1 MPGPTGG
8 WIALAGLKAL
18 YRNLRIKYKLLVL
31 ISAVIATFG
40 ILIVVVQQY
49 AFEVYDREIYEQ
61 SSSAL
66 NQTAAAIENE
76 LRKLQ
81 QQSYRMAVD
90 EVIQEQLRTIREAG
104 NEYDRY
110 MASYQIRERLL
121 MIGGLDN
128 HVRSVQLIDAA
139 GGEHAVGRAPVTYSR
154 ERIRMLERETALTE
168 GANTWIEPDEEDGAL
183 AAARLIRSYEQ
194 LTLEKLGIV
203 AVRID
208 MSRLTADVAGASLP
222 ARAALIIYGRER
234 TIFGPAEF
242 EAHGP
247 LLRKYAADSRSG
259 YGIVEMDGRR
269 YFVTHLPSTYTEW
282 TYVTLIPYDDI
293 FHRLADVK
301 HLTLFAYVLLF
312 MLTVFFAFRFARGI
326 TGPIEKLSA
335 KMKRAQMGNFTWE
348 DDEDRRDM
356 PMDETGQLHRNFRIM
371 LQRIDELVRE
381 GYARQLAVKE
391 SEFKALQAQINPHFL
406 YNTLETINW
415 SAKMAGQHHI
425 SSMVESLGYLL
436 RSSISLKEPLIPLA
450 QELEIVSH
458 YLNIQRIRFE
468 ERLEFRLLIPEALM
482 PVLIPKLSLQPLVEN
497 AVNYALEK
505 MTKTCVITITAEE
518 KDGLI
523 EVTVS
528 DNGPGMDES
537 ILARLKSGEVKPQG
551 SGVGLRNIDER
562 IRLLFGEIY
571 GLDIASRRGEGT
583 SVTLRMPKR
592 EGGTSLVQRAAGR

>member
-1 MPGPTGG
+1 LTD
-8 WIALAGLKAL
+8 LKTL

-76 LRKLQ
+76 LRKVQ

-90 EVIQEQLRTIREAG
+90 EVIQEQLRTIKEAG
-104 NEYDRY
+104 NDYDRY
-110 MASYQIRERLL
+110 LASYQIRERIVQL
-121 MIGGLDN
+121 GGLDN
-128 HVRSVQLIDAA
+128 HVRSVQLIDAS
-139 GGEHAVGRAPVTYSR
+139 GGEHAVGRAPVTYSADR
-154 ERIRMLERETALTE
+154 VRLLDRKTALTQ
-168 GANTWIEPDEEDGAL
+168 GADTWIEPDGEDGAL

-194 LTLEKLGIV
+194 LSLEKLGIL
-203 AVRID
+203 AIRID
-208 MSRLTADVAGASLP
+208 MHRLTADVAGASLP
-222 ARAALIIYGRER
+222 AKAALIIYGKER

-242 EAHGP
+242 GEERLPRG
-247 LLRKYAADSRSG
+247 YAAAAASG
-259 YGIVEMDGRR
+259 YDIVELDGRR
-269 YFVTHLPSTYTEW
+269 YFLTHLPSAYTEW

-301 HLTLFAYVLLF
+301 SWTLLAYVLTFL
-312 MLTVFFAFRFARGI
+312 LTVFFAFRFARGI
-326 TGPIEKLSA
+326 TGPIEKLNA

-348 DDEDRRDM
+348 DDEDQRDM

-415 SAKMAGQHHI
+415 SAKMAGQPHI
-425 SSMVESLGYLL
+425 SSMVESLGFLL
-436 RSSISLKEPLIPLA
+436 RSSISLKEPLIPLSK
-450 QELEIVSH
+450 ELEIVLH
-458 YLNIQRIRFE
+458 YINIQRIRFE
-468 ERLEFRLLIPEALM
+468 ERLDFRLRVPDALM

-505 MTKTCVITITAEE
+505 MTDTCVITIAAEE
-518 KDGLI
+518 KDGRI
-523 EVTVS
+523 ELTVS

-537 ILARLKSGEVKPQG
+537 ILARLNSGEIKPQG

-571 GLDIASRRGEGT
+571 GLDIASKRGEGT
-583 SVTLRMPKR
+583 RVRLRMPIR
-592 EGGTSLVQRAAGR
+592 EGGGSHVQRAAGR

>member
-1 MPGPTGG
+1 M
-8 WIALAGLKAL
+8 ALADLKTL

-61 SSSAL
+61 SSAAL

-76 LRKLQ
+76 LRKVQ
-81 QQSYRMAVD
+81 QQSYRMAID
-90 EVIQEQLRTIREAG
+90 EVIQEQLRKIKDAG
-104 NEYDRY
+104 SDYDRY
-110 MASYQIRERLL
+110 LASYQIRERIVLL
-121 MIGGLDN
+121 GGLDN
-128 HVRSVQLIDAA
+128 HVRSVQLIDAH
-139 GGEHAVGRAPVTYSR
+139 GGEYSVGKAPVSYTAG
-154 ERIRMLERETALTE
+154 RIRLLERETSLTQ
-168 GANTWIEPDEEDGAL
+168 GGNTWIEPDEEDGAL

-194 LTLEKLGIV
+194 LSLESLGVLAI
-203 AVRID
+203 RID
-208 MSRLTADVAGASLP
+208 MHRLTADVAGASLP
-222 ARAALIIYGRER
+222 AKAALLIYGKER
-234 TIFGPAEF
+234 MIFGPAGF
-242 EAHGP
+242 EGEER
-247 LLRKYAADSRSG
+247 LLRAYAAAASNG
-259 YGIVEMDGRR
+259 YDIIELGGRR
-269 YFVTHLPSTYTEW
+269 YFLTQLPSAYTEW

-301 HLTLFAYVLLF
+301 NWTLLAYLLLF
-312 MLTVFFAFRFARGI
+312 LLTVFFAFRFARGI

-335 KMKRAQMGNFTWE
+335 KMKRVQMGNFAYE
-348 DDEDRRDM
+348 DDEDQRDM

-415 SAKMAGQHHI
+415 SAKMARQPHI
-425 SSMVESLGYLL
+425 SSMVESLGFLL
-436 RSSISLKEPLIPLA
+436 RSSISLKEPLIPLS
-450 QELEIVSH
+450 QELGIVLH
-458 YLNIQRIRFE
+458 YINIQRIRFE
-468 ERLEFRLLIPEALM
+468 ERLDFRLDVPDVLM

-505 MTKTCVITITAEE
+505 MTDTCVIAITAEE

-523 EVTVS
+523 ELTVS

-537 ILARLKSGEVKPQG
+537 ILMRLKSGEVKPKG

-562 IRLLFGEIY
+562 IRLLFGEGY

-583 SVTLRMPKR
+583 RVRLRLPIR
-592 EGGTSLVQRAAGR
+592 EGGGNQHVPRAAGR

>member
-1 MPGPTGG
+1 M
-8 WIALAGLKAL
+8 ALTDLKTL

-40 ILIVVVQQY
+40 ILIVAVQQY

-76 LRKLQ
+76 LRKVQ

-104 NEYDRY
+104 SDYDRY
-110 MASYQIRERLL
+110 LASYQIRERIVQL
-121 MIGGLDN
+121 GGLDN
-128 HVRSVQLIDAA
+128 HVRSVQLIDAS
-139 GGEHAVGRAPVTYSR
+139 GGEHAVGRAPVTYSEDR
-154 ERIRMLERETALTE
+154 VRLLERETAQTQ
-168 GANTWIEPDEEDGAL
+168 GANTWIEPDGEDGAL

-194 LTLEKLGIV
+194 LSLEKLGVV

-208 MSRLTADVAGASLP
+208 MHRLTSDVAGASLP
-222 ARAALIIYGRER
+222 AKAALVIYGKER
-234 TIFGPAEF
+234 TIFGPAGF
-242 EAHGP
+242 ENKER
-247 LLRKYAADSRSG
+247 LLSGYAAAASG
-259 YGIVEMDGRR
+259 GYDIIELDGRR
-269 YFVTHLPSTYTEW
+269 YFLTHLPSAYTEW

-301 HLTLFAYVLLF
+301 NWTLLAYLLLF
-312 MLTVFFAFRFARGI
+312 LLTVFVAFRFARGI

-335 KMKRAQMGNFTWE
+335 KMKKVQMGNFAYE
-348 DDEDRRDM
+348 DDDDQRDM

-415 SAKMAGQHHI
+415 SAKMAGQPHI
-425 SSMVESLGYLL
+425 SSMVESLGFLL
-436 RSSISLKEPLIPLA
+436 RSSISLKEPLIPLS
-450 QELEIVSH
+450 QELEIVLH
-458 YLNIQRIRFE
+458 YINIQRIRFE
-468 ERLEFRLLIPEALM
+468 ERLEFRLRVPDRLM

-505 MTKTCVITITAEE
+505 MTDTCVITIAAEE
-518 KDGLI
+518 RDGLI
-523 EVTVS
+523 ELTVS

-537 ILARLKSGEVKPQG
+537 ILTRLKSGEVKPQG

-571 GLDIASRRGEGT
+571 GLDILSRRGEGT
-583 SVTLRMPKR
+583 RVRLRMPIR
-592 EGGTSLVQRAAGR
+592 EGGGSHVQRAAGR